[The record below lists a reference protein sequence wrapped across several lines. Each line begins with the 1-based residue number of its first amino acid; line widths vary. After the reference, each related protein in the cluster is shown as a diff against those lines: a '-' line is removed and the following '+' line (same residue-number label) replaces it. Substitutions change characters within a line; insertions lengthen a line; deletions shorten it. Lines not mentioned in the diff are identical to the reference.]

1 MTVENCM
8 STDESKSATKAIDD
22 LSFEEALQQLDETVD
37 ALESGSLTLAQ
48 SMAMYERGM
57 KLARVCNEM
66 LTSAEM
72 KITRIRTAY
81 GEQMRMVDDDET
93 MEVGS

>member
-1 MTVENCM
+1 MSSVE
-8 STDESKSATKAIDD
+8 SEQETKAIED
-22 LSFEEALQQLDETVD
+22 LSFEEALAQLDETVD

-72 KITRIRTAY
+72 RITRIRTAY
-81 GEQMRMVDDDET
+81 GEQMRMVDSDDD

>member
-1 MTVENCM
+1 M
-8 STDESKSATKAIDD
+8 SSVESKQETKAIED
-22 LSFEEALQQLDETVD
+22 LSFEEALALLDETVD

-72 KITRIRTAY
+72 RITRIRTAY
-81 GEQMRMVDDDET
+81 GEQMRMVDSDDD

>member
-1 MTVENCM
+1 M
-8 STDESKSATKAIDD
+8 SSGESEKETKEIED
-22 LSFEEALQQLDETVD
+22 LSFEEALALLDETVD

-66 LTSAEM
+66 LTAAEM
-72 KITRIRTAY
+72 RITRIRTAY
-81 GEQMRMVDDDET
+81 GEQMRMVDGDEQ
-93 MEVGS
+93 MEVGG

>member
-1 MTVENCM
+1 M
-8 STDESKSATKAIDD
+8 SIDESNSETKDIED
-22 LSFEEALQQLDETVD
+22 LSFEEALALLDETVD

-72 KITRIRTAY
+72 RITRIRTAY
-81 GEQMRMVDDDET
+81 GEQMRMVEDDEQ
-93 MEVGS
+93 MEVRG